1 MKKDQIISAYKLST
15 KTNLFEV
22 YERPSQKKISS
33 YTLLLIEMRKNN
45 GKNMKIL
52 SHNTNMYTCA
62 YEFEKDGKR
71 FLKYH
76 SKTKELEIAL

>member
-1 MKKDQIISAYKLST
+1 MKKDQIINAYNLSS
-15 KTNLFEV
+15 KSHLFEV

-33 YTLLLIEMRKNN
+33 YTLLLIEMKENN

-52 SHNTNMYTCA
+52 SHNSRVYTCA

-76 SKTKELEIAL
+76 SKTKALEIAL